1 MLFTRAILGYNV
13 GANLIPFMAY
23 GSWYIVE
30 ECLVKYY
37 DDILVFKRHA
47 KWVTYFHINMV
58 VVDLHKQKLILKM
71 GYFMMYSFMLI
82 VHSSFE
88 LNKCCPTWKKSFFF
102 FLF

>member
-1 MLFTRAILGYNV
+1 MIFNWVSLEYEV
-13 GANLIPFMAY
+13 GINLLPFIEY

-88 LNKCCPTWKKSFFF
+88 LNK
-102 FLF
+102 